1 MSYEVTVHID
11 DECKPTNIPNHESI
25 IKQSFELRPRQ
36 TTTVNISCVRITH
49 DARSDREVGSI

>member
-11 DECKPTNIPNHESI
+11 DECKPTNIPNESI

-36 TTTVNISCVRITH
+36 TTTVNISCVRITL
-49 DARSDREVGSI
+49 DTRSDREVGSI